1 MGVFSFLRA
10 PSLIQIEGL
19 FFWLVG
25 FGLGFFACYIVL
37 MIMLFI
43 GWMNWQSEFSL
54 GVSNAMMCL
63 GGVKIGRKA
72 LGLNLAGPQESRLRP

>member
-1 MGVFSFLRA
+1 
-10 PSLIQIEGL
+10 
-19 FFWLVG
+19 
-25 FGLGFFACYIVL
+25 